1 MKYALPKDRRFK
13 LGGRLHTGIESIGV
27 NPFLKFLSENKAW
40 WITPIVIVLGL
51 VGWLILTGGNSGAP
65 ASADPFIYDAH

>member
-1 MKYALPKDRRFK
+1 MLCPWIVGSPS
-13 LGGRLHTGIESIGV
+13 GGRLQTGIESFDV
-27 NPFLKFLSENKAW
+27 NPFLKFLSDNKAW

-51 VGWLILTGGNSGAP
+51 VGWLILTGGGSGTP

>member
-1 MKYALPKDRRFK
+1 MLPDSGDRPRLQHSPEHREKSAL
-13 LGGRLHTGIESIGV
+13 

-51 VGWLILTGGNSGAP
+51 VAWLILSEGSQASGP
-65 ASADPFIYDAH
+65 SNADPFIYDAN

>member
-1 MKYALPKDRRFK
+1 M
-13 LGGRLHTGIESIGV
+13 

-51 VGWLILTGGNSGAP
+51 VAWLILSEDGQTGGPSND
-65 ASADPFIYDAH
+65 DPFIYDAN